1 MGKAEAYE
9 QVMLLCQQTVTYVA
23 QPGKYNDQPKHS
35 HFAMKCTY
43 NNLQSVV
50 WACGSV
56 VQWKELMFTSLS
68 RGVWF
73 ESLSGLLAYIIFFI
87 KI

>member
-23 QPGKYNDQPKHS
+23 QPGVSDCQPGKYNDQPKHS
-35 HFAMKCTY
+35 HFAIKCTY
-43 NNLQSVV
+43 NNLQSVM

-56 VQWKELMFTSLS
+56 VQWF
-68 RGVWF
+68 
-73 ESLSGLLAYIIFFI
+73 SGRS
-87 KI
+87 